1 MTRAVLLDTHA
12 WVWSFADPDRLSV
25 RAARTITG
33 AVAVQVSPISFLE
46 IGQKVRVGKWPE
58 MAPHL
63 ADLPDLLARQ
73 GGVAAPFTPAIA
85 LDAASLEWDHRD
97 PFDRLIAATARALDV
112 AVVTCDPAFADA
124 PGTRLVW

>member
-1 MTRAVLLDTHA
+1 VSAAVLLDTHA

-25 RAARTITG
+25 RAARAIAA
-33 AVAVQVSPISFLE
+33 AVSVQVSPISFFE

-58 MAPHL
+58 MAAHL
-63 ADLPDLLARQ
+63 AGLPDLLARQ

-85 LDAASLEWDHRD
+85 LDAAGLAWDHRD

-124 PGTRLVW
+124 PGTRPLW